1 MSKVLMSQFRY
12 LLTAVLVSLLSFS
25 AHADTQTDTNVEVE
39 TSVQVGPWGEAG
51 GVIEEATQSVLGLL
65 EQDELLEEGQEGQL
79 IAEIDT
85 ALSPVVDFAYISKQV
100 MGKYYR
106 KASAE
111 ERETFVGV
119 FKTTLLKTYA
129 KALVGFKIEKYEM
142 VPPRKKSPHEDKQII
157 TVNVFS
163 QDGTKYSLIYYMVK
177 DDEGWKL
184 VNAILD
190 GSINIRL
197 SFKNQF
203 ADLMQRNRGD
213 ISKVISTWK
222 EKVDPGKDSA

>member
-1 MSKVLMSQFRY
+1 MGNVFMKSVRSFW
-12 LLTAVLVSLLSFS
+12 AVICLSLLGFT
-25 AHADTQTDTNVEVE
+25 AHAE
-39 TSVQVGPWGEAG
+39 TPVDPWNEAG
-51 GVIEEATQSVLGLL
+51 GVIEGATQSVLGLL
-65 EQDELLEEGQEGQL
+65 EQDELLQEGQEGQL

-106 KASAE
+106 KASTEQRE
-111 ERETFVGV
+111 EFVGV

-142 VPPRKKSPHEDKQII
+142 VPPRKKSPHKNKQII

-177 DDEGWKL
+177 KGDEDWKL

-203 ADLMQRNRGD
+203 ADLMQRSRGD
-213 ISKVISTWK
+213 ITKVISTWK